1 MNPIY
6 DFKGQVALV
15 TGAAK
20 GMGLATAR
28 MFAESGASVV
38 LADIDGDLAANEAER
53 IVLEG
58 GSAIGIACDVAD
70 EAQVAAMVDRTVAEY
85 GRLDMAFNNAGIQ
98 VPPSR
103 TIRPASFAAS
113 SPSRSASTTEA
124 PLSANMRAVASPR
137 PLAAPVTRA
146 TWPLKS

>member
-38 LADIDGDLAANEAER
+38 LADLDGDLAAKEAER
-53 IVLEG
+53 IVRRG
-58 GSAIGIACDVAD
+58 RHR
-70 EAQVAAMVDRTVAEY
+70 DRHRLRRCRRGAS
-85 GRLDMAFNNAGIQ
+85 GRDGR
-98 VPPSR
+98 SR
-103 TIRPASFAAS
+103 GRRVRPA
-113 SPSRSASTTEA
+113 RHG
-124 PLSANMRAVASPR
+124 VQ
-137 PLAAPVTRA
+137 
-146 TWPLKS
+146 

>member
-38 LADIDGDLAANEAER
+38 LADLDGDLAAKEAER
-53 IVLEG
+53 IVLDG
-58 GSAIGIACDVAD
+58 GAALGVACDVAD
-70 EAQVAAMVDRTVAEY
+70 EAQVAAIVDRAVAEY
-85 GRLDMAFNNAGIQ
+85 GRARHGVQQCRHPGAAVGRRRRADREFRTRHRGQPAG
-98 VPPSR
+98 SLGLH
-103 TIRPASFAAS
+103 
-113 SPSRSASTTEA
+113 EA
-124 PLSANMRAVASPR
+124 
-137 PLAAPVTRA
+137 
-146 TWPLKS
+146 

>member
-38 LADIDGDLAANEAER
+38 LADLDGGLAAK
-53 IVLEG
+53 G
-58 GSAIGIACDVAD
+58 GRAD
-70 EAQVAAMVDRTVAEY
+70 C
-85 GRLDMAFNNAGIQ
+85 GRGRHCNRHRL
-98 VPPSR
+98 R
-103 TIRPASFAAS
+103 R
-113 SPSRSASTTEA
+113 R
-124 PLSANMRAVASPR
+124 R
-137 PLAAPVTRA
+137 
-146 TWPLKS
+146 